1 MPEHLRHA
9 IRNFKVEIVS
19 LLSHGE
25 GKTIVHRHHRKY
37 EWGLG

>member
-1 MPEHLRHA
+1 VSEHLRHDTS
-9 IRNFKVEIVS
+9 NLKVEIVS

-25 GKTIVHRHHRKY
+25 GEAMVHRRRRKY